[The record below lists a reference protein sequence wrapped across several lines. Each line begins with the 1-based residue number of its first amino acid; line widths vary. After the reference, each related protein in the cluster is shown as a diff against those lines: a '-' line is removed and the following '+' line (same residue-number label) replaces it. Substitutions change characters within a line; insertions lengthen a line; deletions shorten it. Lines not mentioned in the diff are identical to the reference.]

1 MTIRA
6 QKNPMPVA
14 AHATKNLQHEHKFSK
29 HADGTKP
36 RVLYAED
43 STASRIVTTAMLKR
57 MGLDVDAVEDGEL
70 ALRHAEESSYDVILL
85 DIEMPI
91 MDGVT
96 AARGIRALGG
106 KTSKTPILAL
116 SAFLADST
124 EFSHWRDAFD
134 HALPKPANSNEL
146 HRAIRGV
153 LNSKQPTPPVVVE
166 PAKAGSIL
174 TGLRATLPRG
184 TWLKLMAMAATE
196 SVHYANAAA
205 AAFEANDA
213 ETTRRCAHALK
224 GLARNFEAAELEKK
238 AVDIESGNAK
248 REAVQ
253 ELLTIANAWVTAA
266 KVGTI

>member
-1 MTIRA
+1 
-6 QKNPMPVA
+6 MPVA
-14 AHATKNLQHEHKFSK
+14 AVASHNLRPDQKFSK
-29 HADGTKP
+29 HADGTRP

-43 STASRIVTTAMLKR
+43 STASRIVTTAMLNR
-57 MGLDVDAVEDGEL
+57 MGLEVDAVEDGEL
-70 ALRHAEESSYDVILL
+70 ALRHAEKSSYDVILL
-85 DIEMPI
+85 DIEMPV

-146 HRAIRGV
+146 HRAISGV
-153 LNSKQPTPPVVVE
+153 LQDTTPVHVE
-166 PAKAGSIL
+166 PAKQGSIL

-184 TWLKLMAMAATE
+184 TWVKLMTLAATE
-196 SVHYANAAA
+196 SIHYANAAA

-213 ETTRRCAHALK
+213 ETTRRCVHALK
-224 GLARNFEAAELEKK
+224 GLARNFEAVDLEKK
-238 AVDIESGNAK
+238 AVEIEGGGANRKS
-248 REAVQ
+248 VQ
-253 ELLTIANAWVTAA
+253 ELLAIADAWAAAA
-266 KVGTI
+266 KAGII

>member
-1 MTIRA
+1 
-6 QKNPMPVA
+6 MPVA
-14 AHATKNLQHEHKFSK
+14 AIADKNLRHEQKFSK
-29 HADGTKP
+29 HADGSKP

-43 STASRIVTTAMLKR
+43 STASRIVTSAMLRR

-70 ALRHAEESSYDVILL
+70 ALRQAEKNFYDVILL

-146 HRAIRGV
+146 HRAIKGV
-153 LNSKQPTPPVVVE
+153 LISEQESQPVLVE

-174 TGLRATLPRG
+174 TGLRATLPKG
-184 TWLKLMAMAATE
+184 AWAKLMAMAAME
-196 SVHYANAAA
+196 SVHYANAASM
-205 AAFEANDA
+205 AFDA
-213 ETTRRCAHALK
+213 DDVETTRRCAHALK

-238 AVDIESGNAK
+238 AVEIESGNTS
-248 REAVQ
+248 RGTVQ
-253 ELLTIANAWVTAA
+253 ELLVLANGWATAA
-266 KVGTI
+266 KASSI

>member
-1 MTIRA
+1 
-6 QKNPMPVA
+6 MPVA
-14 AHATKNLQHEHKFSK
+14 AVASHNLRPDQKFSK

-57 MGLDVDAVEDGEL
+57 MGLEVDAVEDGEL
-70 ALRHAEESSYDVILL
+70 ALRQAEKSSYDVILL
-85 DIEMPI
+85 DIEMPV

-106 KTSKTPILAL
+106 RTSKTPILAL

-146 HRAIRGV
+146 HRAIWGV
-153 LNSKQPTPPVVVE
+153 LVSDQPAPPVMVE
-166 PAKAGSIL
+166 PAKQGSIL

-184 TWLKLMAMAATE
+184 TWVKLMTLAATE
-196 SVHYANAAA
+196 SIHYANAAA

-213 ETTRRCAHALK
+213 ETTRRCVHALK
-224 GLARNFEAAELEKK
+224 GLARNFEAVALEKK
-238 AVDIESGNAK
+238 SVEIERGGADRNS
-248 REAVQ
+248 VQ
-253 ELLTIANAWVTAA
+253 ELLAIANAWATVA
-266 KVGTI
+266 KVGII

>member
-1 MTIRA
+1 
-6 QKNPMPVA
+6 MPVA
-14 AHATKNLQHEHKFSK
+14 AVASHNLRPDQKFSK
-29 HADGTKP
+29 HADGTRP

-57 MGLDVDAVEDGEL
+57 MGLEVDAVEDGEL
-70 ALRHAEESSYDVILL
+70 ALRHAEKCSYDVILL
-85 DIEMPI
+85 DIEMPV

-106 KTSKTPILAL
+106 RTSKTPILAL

-153 LNSKQPTPPVVVE
+153 LTSRQSAPPPVIVE
-166 PAKAGSIL
+166 PARQGSIL
-174 TGLRATLPRG
+174 NGLRATLPRG
-184 TWLKLMAMAATE
+184 AWVKLMTLAATE
-196 SVHYANAAA
+196 SIHYANAAV

-213 ETTRRCAHALK
+213 ETTRRCVHALK
-224 GLARNFEAAELEKK
+224 GLARNFEAADLERTAMEIGGGGASRK
-238 AVDIESGNAK
+238 
-248 REAVQ
+248 AVQ
-253 ELLTIANAWVTAA
+253 ELLAIANAWEVAA
-266 KVGTI
+266 KAGTI

>member
-1 MTIRA
+1 
-6 QKNPMPVA
+6 MPVA
-14 AHATKNLQHEHKFSK
+14 AVVSQNLHSDKKFSK
-29 HADGTKP
+29 HADGTRP

-57 MGLDVDAVEDGEL
+57 MGLEVDAVEDGEL
-70 ALRHAEESSYDVILL
+70 ALRHAEKSSYDVILL
-85 DIEMPI
+85 DIEMPV

-153 LNSKQPTPPVVVE
+153 LGSKQDAAPIYVE
-166 PAKAGSIL
+166 PAKPESVLA
-174 TGLRATLPRG
+174 GLRAALPKG
-184 TWLKLMAMAATE
+184 TWIMLMTLAATE
-196 SVHYANAAA
+196 SVHYANAAVT
-205 AAFEANDA
+205 AFEANDA
-213 ETTRRCAHALK
+213 ETTRRCVHALK
-224 GLARNFEAAELEKK
+224 GLARNFEAVELEKK
-238 AVDIESGNAK
+238 AVEIESCKAGYG
-248 REAVQ
+248 AVQ
-253 ELLTIANAWVTAA
+253 ELLAIANAWLAA
-266 KVGTI
+266 GPIRSFE

>member
-1 MTIRA
+1 
-6 QKNPMPVA
+6 MPVA
-14 AHATKNLQHEHKFSK
+14 AAASHYLRPDQKFSK
-29 HADGTKP
+29 HADGTRP

-57 MGLDVDAVEDGEL
+57 MGLEVDAVEDGEL
-70 ALRHAEESSYDVILL
+70 ALRHAEKCSYDVILL
-85 DIEMPI
+85 DIEMPV

-106 KTSKTPILAL
+106 RTSKTPILAL

-153 LNSKQPTPPVVVE
+153 LVSTQPAPPVIVE
-166 PAKAGSIL
+166 PAKQGSIL

-184 TWLKLMAMAATE
+184 TWVKLMTLAAAE
-196 SVHYANAAA
+196 SIHYANAAA

-213 ETTRRCAHALK
+213 ETTRRCVHALK
-224 GLARNFEAAELEKK
+224 GLARNFEAVDLEKK
-238 AVDIESGNAK
+238 AVEIEGGGANRKS
-248 REAVQ
+248 VQ
-253 ELLTIANAWVTAA
+253 ELLAIANAWAAAA
-266 KVGTI
+266 KAGIA

>member
-1 MTIRA
+1 
-6 QKNPMPVA
+6 MPVA
-14 AHATKNLQHEHKFSK
+14 AIADKNLRHEQKFSK
-29 HADGTKP
+29 HADGSKP

-43 STASRIVTTAMLKR
+43 STASRIVTSAMLKR

-70 ALRHAEESSYDVILL
+70 ALRQAEKNSYDVILL

-153 LNSKQPTPPVVVE
+153 LISEQEIQPVLVE
-166 PAKAGSIL
+166 PTKAGSIL
-174 TGLRATLPRG
+174 TGLRATLPKG
-184 TWLKLMAMAATE
+184 TWAKLMAMAAME
-196 SVHYANAAA
+196 SIHYANAASM
-205 AAFEANDA
+205 AFDANDI

-238 AVDIESGNAK
+238 AVEIERGNTS
-248 REAVQ
+248 RGAVQ
-253 ELLTIANAWVTAA
+253 ELLMLANGWAIAVKANSL
-266 KVGTI
+266 